1 MESKWASLQMKIFNT
16 LVYSCILL
24 LLVACETLDKKVN
37 DTTEKETTMLT
48 KFLGE
53 ESSAIRLTFGEPNK
67 IDLEVPYKIYTY
79 YKKNLLIKCT
89 REFFINPKTD
99 LVEKFNSKNCIQ

>member
-1 MESKWASLQMKIFNT
+1 MKIFNT

-37 DTTEKETTMLT
+37 DTTEKEPTMST

-53 ESSAIRLTFGEPNK
+53 KR
-67 IDLEVPYKIYTY
+67 
-79 YKKNLLIKCT
+79 
-89 REFFINPKTD
+89 
-99 LVEKFNSKNCIQ
+99 

>member
-1 MESKWASLQMKIFNT
+1 MKIFNA
-16 LVYSCILL
+16 LLYSFVLL
-24 LLVACETLDKKVN
+24 LLISCDTLDKKVN
-37 DTTEKETTMLT
+37 DNTKKETAMLT

-53 ESSAIRLTFGEPNK
+53 KSESIRLTFGEPNK
-67 IDLEVPYKIYTY
+67 IDLEAPYKIYTY

>member
-1 MESKWASLQMKIFNT
+1 MSPDGKQMGFPANENFQYASIF
-16 LVYSCILL
+16 I
-24 LLVACETLDKKVN
+24 DKKVN

-53 ESSAIRLTFGEPNK
+53 KSSAIRLTFGEPNK